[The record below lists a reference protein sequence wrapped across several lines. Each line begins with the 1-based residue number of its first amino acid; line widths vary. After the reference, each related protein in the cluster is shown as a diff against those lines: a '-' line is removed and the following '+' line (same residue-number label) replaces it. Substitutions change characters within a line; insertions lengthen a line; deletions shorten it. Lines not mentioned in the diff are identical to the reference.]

1 MSEEIK
7 KTEKPD
13 LSLAWDNCQT
23 WMESGEA
30 LTVKV
35 DSVVKGGVVAFV
47 EGIRGFIPASKLT
60 AGYVEKLED
69 FVGKEI
75 EVQVITCEKAEKR
88 LVLSGK
94 ELAQKKAAEA
104 KKALREQFKTGAV
117 VEGTVES
124 IMPYGAFVRLAD
136 GVSGLVHISQLSD
149 KRVKA
154 VEDVLAV
161 GDTVTAKIINT
172 EKGKI
177 SLSIKALLVPEEVV
191 VAEKEPVFNY
201 KEEGKASTNLG
212 DLLKGLK
219 F

>member
-1 MSEEIK
+1 MSEETK

-13 LSLAWDNCQT
+13 MDLAWDNCQT
-23 WMESGEA
+23 WMESGEP

-35 DSVVKGGVVAFV
+35 DSVVEGGVVAFV

-60 AGYVEKLED
+60 AGYVEHLEN

-75 EVQVITCEKAEKR
+75 EVKIITCEKAEKR

-104 KKALREQFKTGAV
+104 KKARAEQFKIGAV

-124 IMPYGAFVRLAD
+124 IMTYGAFVRLAE
-136 GVSGLVHISQLSD
+136 GVSGLVHISQMSD
-149 KRVKA
+149 KRVKTP
-154 VEDVLAV
+154 EDVVKV
-161 GDTVTAKIINT
+161 GDTVQAKIIGT

-177 SLSIKALLVPEEVV
+177 SLSMKALLTGENT
-191 VAEKEPVFNY
+191 AEKEPAFNY
-201 KEEGKASTNLG
+201 KETGKASTNLG
-212 DLLKGLK
+212 DLLKGIKL
-219 F
+219 

>member
-7 KTEKPD
+7 KTD

-104 KKALREQFKTGAV
+104 KKALKEQFQVGAT

-124 IMPYGAFVRLAD
+124 IMPYGAFIRLAD

-161 GDTVTAKIINT
+161 GDAVTAKIINT

-177 SLSIKALLVPEEVV
+177 SLSIKALLVPEEEVV
-191 VAEKEPVFNY
+191 VEKEPVFNY
-201 KEEGKASTNLG
+201 KEEGKAATNLG

>member
-7 KTEKPD
+7 KTD

-104 KKALREQFKTGAV
+104 KKALKEQFKVGAT

-124 IMPYGAFVRLAD
+124 IMPYGAFIRLAD

-154 VEDVLAV
+154 VEDVLTV
-161 GDTVTAKIINT
+161 GDAVTAKIINT

-177 SLSIKALLVPEEVV
+177 SLSIKALLVPEEEVV
-191 VAEKEPVFNY
+191 VEKEPVFNY
-201 KEEGKASTNLG
+201 KEEGKAATNLG

>member
-13 LSLAWDNCQT
+13 LGLAWDNCQT
-23 WMESGEA
+23 WLESGEP

-35 DSVVKGGVVAFV
+35 DGVVKGGVVAYV

-60 AGYVEKLED
+60 AGYVENLED
-69 FVGKEI
+69 FLGKEI

-94 ELAQKKAAEA
+94 ELAQKKAAA
-104 KKALREQFKTGAV
+104 ARKARSEQFKVGAV

-124 IMPYGAFVRLAD
+124 IMKYGVFVRLAD
-136 GVSGLVHISQLSD
+136 GVSGLVHISQMSD
-149 KRVKA
+149 KRVKTP
-154 VEDVLAV
+154 EDVVQV
-161 GDTVTAKIINT
+161 GDTVQAKIIAT

-177 SLSIKALLVPEEVV
+177 SLSMKALITGEEVV
-191 VAEKEPVFNY
+191 EKEPVFNY
-201 KEEGKASTNLG
+201 KEEGKAATNLG
-212 DLLKGLK
+212 DLLKGIQL
-219 F
+219 

>member
-7 KTEKPD
+7 KTD

-60 AGYVEKLED
+60 NSYVEKLED

-104 KKALREQFKTGAV
+104 KKALREQFKAGNV

-124 IMPYGAFVRLAD
+124 IMPYGAFIRLAD

-161 GDTVTAKIINT
+161 GDAVTAKIIGT